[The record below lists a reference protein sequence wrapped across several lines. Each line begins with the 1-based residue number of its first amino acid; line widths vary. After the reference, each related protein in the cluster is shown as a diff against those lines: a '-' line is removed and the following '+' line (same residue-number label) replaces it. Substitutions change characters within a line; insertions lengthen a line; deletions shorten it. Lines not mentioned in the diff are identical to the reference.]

1 MEAAIDTLAA
11 SRKLE
16 QSGMPQRQAEATA
29 ELVNDAM
36 SDLVTKQYLSAE
48 LDRRFSKFERK
59 MERKMDERFKK
70 VDEKILSLESDMKTG
85 FADVRVDAARSWKFM
100 MATLVGTS
108 LTLMAVQLAM
118 LSILLQ
124 IPTSPEA
131 ELEETGNAAAS
142 VTALRG

>member
-36 SDLVTKQYLSAE
+36 SDLVTKQYLSDE
-48 LDRRFSKFERK
+48 LDRRFSEFERK
-59 MERKMDERFKK
+59 MDQRFKK

-124 IPTSPEA
+124 VPTSLEA